1 MIFHSHVS
9 LPEGNQHFPCR
20 IKARSWGAPKCKLNT
35 HIISYLAYGFAKF
48 GTPKIS
54 NGSSPQKIWGE
65 FLPPESMRTGGLF
78 RPSDPGETS
87 YRRSSPHQS
96 RPCREW
102 VQIEGPLGQKKPG
115 ATWGSR
121 VSPLITGVITITRL
135 LSGMSHQGVLT
146 IQFVYGILTY
156 DLYPETTGIG
166 SGKKKW
172 RAFSRKHHVQISR
185 NLNMWQKP
193 L

>member
-1 MIFHSHVS
+1 
-9 LPEGNQHFPCR
+9 
-20 IKARSWGAPKCKLNT
+20 
-35 HIISYLAYGFAKF
+35 
-48 GTPKIS
+48 
-54 NGSSPQKIWGE
+54 
-65 FLPPESMRTGGLF
+65 MRTGGLF